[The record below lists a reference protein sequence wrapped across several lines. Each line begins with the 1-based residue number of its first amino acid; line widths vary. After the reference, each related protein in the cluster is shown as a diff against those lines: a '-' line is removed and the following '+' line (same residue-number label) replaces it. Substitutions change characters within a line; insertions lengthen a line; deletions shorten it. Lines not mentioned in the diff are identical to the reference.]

1 MPTERSRL
9 LSILHRHGLRAA
21 KGLGQHF
28 LVDEDILR
36 SIARSTTTGP
46 DADIVEIGSGVG
58 NLTTLLALSGARV
71 TAIEID
77 LKFQALHREIQIT
90 DPDFRE
96 RLQFHYGDAL
106 EFDYVAAAARA
117 QTDGRR
123 FLIAGNI
130 PYQITSPLI
139 MGILDSGARFDSMT
153 FLVQREVAERLT
165 ARPGSRRNGA
175 ITIKVQYDCEA
186 RVLMD
191 VPARAFLPRPEVN
204 SQVIQLTLRNKETSD
219 ASLPPG
225 HRPRNETERK
235 ALFRLADAAFAH
247 RRKML
252 SNSVSAAGLGYTKAQ
267 VDTAL
272 QQIGFTPSAR
282 AEELGVADFVALM
295 KALES

>member
-9 LSILHRHGLRAA
+9 QTILHRHGLRAA

-28 LVDEDILR
+28 LVDEEILR
-36 SIARSTTTGP
+36 AIARATGAGP
-46 DADIVEIGSGVG
+46 DADVVEVGAGVG

-71 TAIEID
+71 TSIEID
-77 LKFQALHREIQIT
+77 PKFQSLHREIQIT

-106 EFDYVAAAARA
+106 EFDYVGAAARA
-117 QTDGRR
+117 QADGRR

-165 ARPGSRRNGA
+165 AAPGSRKNGA

-186 RVLMD
+186 RTLMD
-191 VPARAFLPRPEVN
+191 VPARAFLPPPEVD
-204 SQVIQLTLRNKETSD
+204 SQVIQMRLRQTGTGGEGF
-219 ASLPPG
+219 APG
-225 HRPRNETERK
+225 LRPRDEAERR
-235 ALFRLADAAFAH
+235 ALFRLVDAAFAH

-252 SNSVSAAGLGYTKAQ
+252 SNSVSAAGLGYTKPQ
-267 VDTAL
+267 VDQAL

-282 AEELGVADFVALM
+282 AEELGVTDFVALM